1 MKYLLWICLCLGMG
15 FSSCQED
22 ENFQKKDTNLPS
34 FSSIVISEVQTGDA
48 QPVTW
53 NQTLHYNGSA
63 RLISVEMS
71 QTYTAVELQQ
81 LKETARFDYS
91 ENQACLT
98 DDNGNRWT
106 YQLDENHGMAV
117 SCLYQPVSGSAR
129 NYRFFYHITSDG
141 SRYLSKI
148 TERLAGSSQV
158 FSSLDIEY
166 SLENTS
172 LITKEVNGIQQQFQ
186 MVFFAENTWKNQAQL
201 PPYFLLEL
209 YPLSQHTAAMYA
221 HLLGAYP
228 SCLLQSVVPL
238 EDIYGEKCIYSYK
251 MESGFPVSCDIEISS
266 MGKTYLRHLS
276 ICLEK

>member
-1 MKYLLWICLCLGMG
+1 M
-15 FSSCQED
+15 
-22 ENFQKKDTNLPS
+22 
-34 FSSIVISEVQTGDA
+34 
-48 QPVTW
+48 
-53 NQTLHYNGSA
+53 
-63 RLISVEMS
+63 
-71 QTYTAVELQQ
+71 
-81 LKETARFDYS
+81 
-91 ENQACLT
+91 
-98 DDNGNRWT
+98 
-106 YQLDENHGMAV
+106 DENHGMAV

-186 MVFFAENTWKNQAQL
+186 MVFFAENKWKNQAQL